1 MMGEKSILDLQIIV
15 SAGGCVSVDA
25 NDYSPVE
32 LNLIASA
39 GKKSNGKIIIRNA
52 DNLKTMDCRMI
63 ALQNPGNVTF
73 NFQSKPL

>member
-1 MMGEKSILDLQIIV
+1 MGKRSILDLQIIV

-25 NDYSPVE
+25 KDYTPE
-32 LNLIASA
+32 DLNLIASA

-73 NFQSKPL
+73 NFQNEPF